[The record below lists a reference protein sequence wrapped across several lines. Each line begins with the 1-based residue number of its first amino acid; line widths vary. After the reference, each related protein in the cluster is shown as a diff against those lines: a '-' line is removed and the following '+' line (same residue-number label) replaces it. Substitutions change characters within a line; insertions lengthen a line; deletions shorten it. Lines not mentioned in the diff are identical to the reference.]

1 MEGKSRVLPPTHLKK
16 GLLDDV
22 FFIQR
27 VVTARN
33 SRLQVWRIY
42 CKILQSSK
50 KCCKG
55 RPKYF
60 GLISRNYCE
69 SANLGFYKLL
79 YKLNEYNKSTG
90 IFCTLGLMIYFAV
103 NP

>member
-1 MEGKSRVLPPTHLKK
+1 LPPTHLKK

-33 SRLQVWRIY
+33 SRLQLRRNY
-42 CKILQSSK
+42 CNVLQASS

-55 RPKYF
+55 RPKFF
-60 GLISRNYCE
+60 GLISRHYPE
-69 SANLGFYKLL
+69 SAILGIHKLRD
-79 YKLNEYNKSTG
+79 KLNEYYQSTG
-90 IFCTLGLMIYFAV
+90 IYCAPGLMICFAV